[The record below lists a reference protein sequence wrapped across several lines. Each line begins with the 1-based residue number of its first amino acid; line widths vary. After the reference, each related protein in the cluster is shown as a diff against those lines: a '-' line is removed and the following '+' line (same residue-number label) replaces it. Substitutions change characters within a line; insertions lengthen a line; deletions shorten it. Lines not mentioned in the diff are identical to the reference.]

1 MFRKRIVSM
10 STLAEMLQIISF
22 VILIISS
29 GFYFRHLEQCRRE
42 KKLSMFERS
51 MYISIQFA
59 FFWLAVSLL
68 FTVFV

>member
-1 MFRKRIVSM
+1 MT
-10 STLAEMLQIISF
+10 TLAEMLQIISF

-42 KKLSMFERS
+42 KKLSMFERI

>member
-1 MFRKRIVSM
+1 MFRKGIVSM
-10 STLAEMLQIISF
+10 TTLAEMLQIISF

-29 GFYFRHLEQCRRE
+29 GFYFCHLEQCRRE

-59 FFWLAVSLL
+59 FFGLP
-68 FTVFV
+68 